1 MGGFS
6 TIKPNMGGKNG
17 NALPKSRHWT
27 PTGELLQGQTLKGGR
42 AIGELLCGGHSEAG
56 RPKDG
61 YKTPGEIARQTEEKV
76 HF

>member
-1 MGGFS
+1 MAMLYQNPG
-6 TIKPNMGGKNG
+6 I
-17 NALPKSRHWT
+17 
-27 PTGELLQGQTLKGGR
+27 ELQLVNCSKVKLLKAGR

-61 YKTPGEIARQTEEKV
+61 YKTPGDEIARQTEEKV